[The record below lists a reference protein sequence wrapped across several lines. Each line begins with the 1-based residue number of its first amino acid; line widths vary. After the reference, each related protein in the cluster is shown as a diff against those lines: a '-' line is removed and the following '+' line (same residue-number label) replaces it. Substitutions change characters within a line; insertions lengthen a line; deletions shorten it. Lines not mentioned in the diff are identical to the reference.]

1 MQDEPPILH
10 FEPFTLDRANRRLMR
25 EGDEMDIGSR
35 YFDALV
41 LLVEAR
47 GALVTKDRFMEEVW
61 RGVPVTD
68 EALTQC
74 IRSLRRALDDD
85 AARPRYIATVPKHG
99 YRFVGTLDDGEPA
112 VATAPADPVPALGPA
127 GRLAAASTIGG
138 AVAGLLGGVFY
149 AAILAST
156 AGEQGSAVFLTIVS
170 LCLVVGVLGGASVG
184 IGMALFYASRGLGA
198 AMLIAGGG
206 AGGLVMGALGR
217 VIGLDLFHVLA
228 SVGLGP
234 VTGMLEGAIIGML
247 AGGGCALAL
256 RHGRIS
262 GGILAAL
269 LGAAGGTILA
279 LAGGRLM
286 AGSLVLLDRSLDGSR
301 LRLDAM
307 GAMFGE
313 SNFGTT
319 SLAISAAVEAAVFVT
334 CVALAVQRV
343 GWVQKEKAAPR
354 DTALSDFR

>member
-1 MQDEPPILH
+1 MQDDPPILH
-10 FEPFTLDRANRRLMR
+10 FNPFVLDRANRRLSR
-25 EGDEMDIGSR
+25 DGVAMDVGSR

-85 AARPRYIATVPKHG
+85 AARPRYISTVPKHG
-99 YRFVGTLDDGEPA
+99 YRFVGTLDDG
-112 VATAPADPVPALGPA
+112 APADPADLAPSGIAPALGPA

-138 AVAGLLGGVFY
+138 ALAGVLGGVFY
-149 AAILAST
+149 AAILSSA
-156 AGEQGSAVFLTIVS
+156 AGEEGSAVFLTVVS
-170 LCLVVGVLGGASVG
+170 LCLAVGVLGGAGVG
-184 IGMALFYASRGLGA
+184 IGMALATGPRGTGA
-198 AMLIAGGG
+198 ATLIAGGG

-217 VIGLDLFHVLA
+217 LLGLDLFRVLTG
-228 SVGLGP
+228 VGIGP
-234 VTGMLEGAIIGML
+234 VTGLLEGAVVGLL

-256 RHGRIS
+256 RHGGWT
-262 GGILAAL
+262 GGALAAL
-269 LGAAGGTILA
+269 LGAGGGAVLA

-301 LRLDAM
+301 LQLDRM
-307 GAMFGE
+307 GALLGE
-313 SNFGTT
+313 GEFGTI
-319 SLAISAAVEAAVFVT
+319 SLVTSAAVEAAVFVA
-334 CVALAVQRV
+334 CVALAVRQ
-343 GWVQKEKAAPR
+343 G
-354 DTALSDFR
+354 FRRKT